1 MVRKQF
7 PDINDKIS
15 ESSTPMIYSGK
26 QMKKR
31 DPNCEVVF
39 IGPCISKKLEALEE
53 EVAEVIDF
61 VITYEELLG
70 MFLAKG
76 IEPSEIEVDEPM
88 MDASETGRFY
98 AVSGGVAEAVKRRIN
113 EINPDIAVNVEAAE
127 GLDNCV
133 KLARMAKLGKMNG
146 KLIEGMACMGGC
158 VGGPGTV
165 VDIKKSGKAVKD
177 FSAASVFKSPADNT
191 NIPVEDRPDDSV
203 LQK

>member
-1 MVRKQF
+1 
-7 PDINDKIS
+7 
-15 ESSTPMIYSGK
+15 
-26 QMKKR
+26 
-31 DPNCEVVF
+31 
-39 IGPCISKKLEALEE
+39 
-53 EVAEVIDF
+53 
-61 VITYEELLG
+61 

-146 KLIEGMACMGGC
+146 KLIEGMACLGGC

-165 VDIKKSGKAVKD
+165 VAENKTGKAVKA
-177 FSAASVFKSPADNT
+177 FASKSIYKSPAENEH
-191 NIPVEDRPDDSV
+191 IPQEDRPDDSK